1 MPHAFSRQDINWLC
15 TLDGAM
21 NGRRSVPI
29 RPAVRTKGRPALISS
44 YSIRFLAP
52 VQLVTYFR
60 GSLLLVNANPFL
72 RLGESFF
79 RDRGKILVK
88 PESGNKMKTEWKE

>member
-1 MPHAFSRQDINWLC
+1 MPHAFSRRDINWLC

-52 VQLVTYFR
+52 VQLVTYFH

-88 PESGNKMKTEWKE
+88 PESRNEMKTEWKE